1 MECVYGLCVCVCACD
16 RAENILGLERDYR
29 MWLWGVIGI
38 FFGGMGFCI
47 RVVNSNFAMVRV
59 G

>member
-1 MECVYGLCVCVCACD
+1 M
-16 RAENILGLERDYR
+16 RENILELERDYR

-47 RVVNSNFAMVRV
+47 TVVNSNFCHGSGWLNLFRQ
-59 G
+59 GK